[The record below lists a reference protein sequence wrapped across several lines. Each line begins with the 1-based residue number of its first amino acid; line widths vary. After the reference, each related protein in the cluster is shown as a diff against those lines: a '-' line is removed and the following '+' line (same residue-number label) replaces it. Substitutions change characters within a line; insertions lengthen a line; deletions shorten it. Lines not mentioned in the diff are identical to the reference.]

1 MLSHTKEKKKKEFL
15 FFKITAHF
23 TEFHIEREE
32 YKIQLSLN
40 RMTPVIAEP
49 VERGSRVW
57 LYFRAIT
64 RNDLIIFLLEE
75 RRIHPRVYN

>member
-1 MLSHTKEKKKKEFL
+1 
-15 FFKITAHF
+15 
-23 TEFHIEREE
+23 
-32 YKIQLSLN
+32 
-40 RMTPVIAEP
+40 MTPVIAEP